1 MYASAFHCIMSML
14 KVYPSVFVYCVPYS
28 SYITSNAHDYIFL
41 MLWTAAMLFSILIC
55 FSFLS

>member
-14 KVYPSVFVYCVPYS
+14 KIYPSVFVYCVPYS

-41 MLWTAAMLFSILIC
+41 ML
-55 FSFLS
+55 